1 VPLGQMGKDKVTNV
15 EETDRQTE
23 VVIAQMK
30 EQTRKTLALVFCLLQ
45 QLKGKLSKQLLS
57 SYYWYDSV
65 CRGATTLGIT
75 TLSIMSFIMTLSI
88 SNKWRNVMLRSGLFL
103 LC

>member
-1 VPLGQMGKDKVTNV
+1 M
-15 EETDRQTE
+15 
-23 VVIAQMK
+23 I

-88 SNKWRNVMLRSGLFL
+88 NNKWRNVMLSGDFVNVMLSVIIL
-103 LC
+103 SVVMLNVLAPLMARK